1 MYGTSRKIGVGFNYL
16 RVLGGVPQHDWR
28 RWYALARRLTR
39 LRTNRRP
46 WEKLPASAVEAMREY
61 RR

>member
-1 MYGTSRKIGVGFNYL
+1 MSKRKIGVGFNHPM
-16 RVLGGVPQHDWR
+16 VLDGRCRHDWH

-39 LRTNRRP
+39 LRINRKP
-46 WEKLPASAVEAMREY
+46 WMKLPSSMVEAMREY